1 MFRSL
6 TPWREGSLM
15 PSQEGFSRSLG
26 RFEEEMEELMQRLFG
41 GEGLAKGRFLPMADL
56 VEGEQAYTLSVDL
69 PGMAAEDVHVEV
81 KDGELW
87 ITGERKEEKEE
98 KGKTFHRTERRYGHF
113 QRVFPLP
120 KTVNE
125 EQIEANFE
133 QGVLKIT
140 VPKTEEAKPRHIE
153 VKS

>member
-6 TPWREGSLM
+6 SPWKEGSLV
-15 PSQEGFSRSLG
+15 PSQEGFSRSLM
-26 RFEEEMEELMQRLFG
+26 RFEEEMEDMVQRLFG
-41 GEGLAKGRFLPMADL
+41 GEGLAKGRFFPMADL
-56 VEGEQAYTLSVDL
+56 VEGEQAYTLSMDL
-69 PGMAAEDVHVEV
+69 PGMAAQDVNVEV

-98 KGKTFHRTERRYGHF
+98 KGKAFHRTERRYGHF
-113 QRVFPLP
+113 QRMFPLP

-125 EQIEANFE
+125 ENIEACFE

-153 VKS
+153 VKA